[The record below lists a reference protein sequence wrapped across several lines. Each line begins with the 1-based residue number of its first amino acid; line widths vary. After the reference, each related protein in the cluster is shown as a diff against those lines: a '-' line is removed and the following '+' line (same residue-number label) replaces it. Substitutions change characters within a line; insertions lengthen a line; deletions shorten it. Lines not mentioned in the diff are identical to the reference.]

1 MKKTRI
7 ILICT
12 VAIAIACIIFAGC
25 SKTEQISS
33 IALKDN
39 DPNSV
44 IELKMGKFDYSAYTL
59 VVNYDSGSVV
69 EVALSEDM
77 ISELD
82 RLKFYQPGDHTVTVS
97 YGGKSCDLKISVK
110 RNTFGELCFPENNV
124 FTYDGSEHKVEIVG
138 EIPTGATVSYIGGNS
153 FVNAGT
159 YDVTAVVTCN
169 GYVTEKITTTVTV
182 APAKYDMSNVKFEA
196 KEVVFDGKSHSIEI
210 SGQLPEGVAAPTY
223 YINGNATAG
232 VSDVG
237 VYRVSAI
244 FANSN
249 TNYEAIPNMETTLK
263 ITPAQYDLGE
273 IDLIFRDE
281 KGSEFLFPWKQYD
294 GHAVT
299 FDISG
304 TADLKNKVNVSY
316 TVTNEKG
323 EEISHSNT
331 DTKIK
336 DAGKYTV
343 KAEFTLLDNKN
354 YAEIEPKTYTFEIAK
369 VEFDTS
375 GIIFESKLVKY
386 SGEKNS
392 LAATIPVTMDLTKFD
407 VSYEYY
413 RFGEDEVIQKDGKN
427 VDGVYGAGEYTVR
440 AVFTVKD
447 PNYDAIPAIEARLV
461 VEKKEISVSRF
472 AFYNTTTIYTGEGYK
487 PDFYMGDSDHVNVS
501 EISIFK
507 VDKKWVEKDEIGV
520 YFEEETPV
528 NEAIDA
534 GTYRAKVTVSLKD
547 PENYMFYDGSSSIE
561 ISGDFTIKEDVIDL
575 TGLGFVGE
583 GEALGFDTKKL
594 QGLSFELKF
603 YKKVDDKKSE
613 PVGAAKA
620 LIPDD
625 NGMITGILSDAS
637 EFPSGTYFCTV
648 TVSSSNYILP
658 NGEKS
663 IEYDFEFSIQRTD
676 PDEG

>member
-1 MKKTRI
+1 MEEKMKKTRI

-12 VAIAIACIIFAGC
+12 VVIAIACMIFAGC

-39 DPNSV
+39 DPNSA
-44 IELKMGKFDYSAYTL
+44 IELQMGKFDYGAYTL

-82 RLKFYQPGDHTVTVS
+82 RLKFYQPGDHTITIS
-97 YGGKSCDLKISVK
+97 HGGKSCELKISVK

-124 FTYDGSEHKVEIVG
+124 FTYDGSEHKVEVVG

-159 YDVTAVVTCN
+159 YNVTAVVTCN
-169 GYVTEKITTTVTV
+169 GYVTKKITTTVTV
-182 APAKYDMSNVKFEA
+182 APAKYDMSNVKFET

-210 SGQLPEGVAAPTY
+210 SGPLPEGVAAPTY
-223 YINGNATAG
+223 YINGNATTG

-237 VYRVSAI
+237 VYRVSAV
-244 FANSN
+244 FANN
-249 TNYEAIPNMETTLK
+249 NANYEAIPSMETTLK

-273 IDLIFRDE
+273 IELIFRDE

-304 TADLKNKVNVSY
+304 AADLKNKVNVSY

-323 EEISHSNT
+323 EEISHSKT

-354 YAEIEPKTYTFEIAK
+354 YAEIEPKTYTFEISKA
-369 VEFDTS
+369 EFDTS
-375 GIIFESKLVKY
+375 GIIFESRLVKY
-386 SGEKNS
+386 SGEMNS
-392 LAATIPVTMDLTKFD
+392 LAVTIPVTVDITKLD

-413 RFGEDEVIQKDGKN
+413 FSGEDEVIQQDGKN
-427 VDGVYGAGEYTVR
+427 ADGVYGAGEYTVR
-440 AVFTVKD
+440 AVFKVKD
-447 PNYDAIPAIEARLV
+447 SNYEEIPPMEAKLV
-461 VEKKEISVSRF
+461 VEKKEISVAQATF
-472 AFYNTTTIYTGEGYK
+472 DNTDLIYTGGGLK
-487 PDFYMGDSDHVNVS
+487 PSFYVGNPEYVTVSDISVFKLEKNGDAEK
-501 EISIFK
+501 EIA
-507 VDKKWVEKDEIGV
+507 VE
-520 YFEEETPV
+520 
-528 NEAIDA
+528 EAIEA

-547 PENYMFYDGSSSIE
+547 PENLTFYDGSSSVEFI
-561 ISGDFTIKEDVIDL
+561 GDFTVREAEIDIN
-575 TGLGFVGE
+575 GLGFASDGSS
-583 GEALGFDTKKL
+583 LGFDTKKV
-594 QGLSFELKF
+594 QGLSFKLTFCKTDG
-603 YKKVDDKKSE
+603 DDRE
-613 PVGAAKA
+613 T
-620 LIPDD
+620 IWEDEEIFPDE
-625 NGMITGILSDAS
+625 NGIISNIIVDAS
-637 EFPSGTYFCTV
+637 MLPSGTYVCTV
-648 TVSSSNYILP
+648 TVSVTDSNYVLS
-658 NGEKS
+658 NGAAFA
-663 IEYDFEFSIQRTD
+663 EYDYEFSV
-676 PDEG
+676 